1 MLSELSKRANDMGIS
16 LSFSESVIEQISKVG
31 FDESYGA
38 RPLRRAI
45 QSEIE
50 DMLSEEILR
59 GKLKAGK
66 SYVCDFADNSYKITL
81 CDETQG
87 KEK

>member
-1 MLSELSKRANDMGIS
+1 M
-16 LSFSESVIEQISKVG
+16 EQISRVG

-50 DMLSEEILR
+50 DMLSEDILR
-59 GKLKAGK
+59 GELKAGE
-66 SYVCDFADNSYKITL
+66 SYICDFVDNSYKIRLAT
-81 CDETQG
+81 ENAGT
-87 KEK
+87 EN